1 MWAQKW
7 SSSLPKQPLSILIP
21 TTNRY
26 MLNID
31 FTQTPWQKSRMEESQ
46 KTSHQ
51 INLLT
56 KNLFQQ
62 MHNTQPILISE
73 LPLTFK
79 SKINKRLLIAITNHF
94 LAFKVN
100 YPTIP
105 NPPQKMQ
112 ATNSSKEENSL
123 HTNTLQ
129 TTKTPR

>member
-1 MWAQKW
+1 
-7 SSSLPKQPLSILIP
+7 
-21 TTNRY
+21 
-26 MLNID
+26 
-31 FTQTPWQKSRMEESQ
+31 MEESQ

-51 INLLT
+51 INQLT

-79 SKINKRLLIAITNHF
+79 SKINKRLLIAITNQF

-105 NPPQKMQ
+105 NPPEDASNK
-112 ATNSSKEENSL
+112 
-123 HTNTLQ
+123 
-129 TTKTPR
+129 